1 VIAGAALEGHIV
13 AEVDVQVPERSGVMT
28 GFVPAASGHGRYDS
42 GGPAMFVVL
51 PDGRV
56 VSWSAAATRLFGRT
70 PEQVLGHH
78 VRVLLAHGRHD
89 TMAEALDLIAAG
101 SSWSGVLPIANPDGR
116 EQEIE
121 FRWEPLA
128 GPGSPPQVAVAA
140 RPALPPGREL
150 LGEVGL
156 RLGTTLDLSEIAR
169 EVLDITVPRF
179 ADRAGVFVLERL
191 LVTGEH
197 TERGTGQVVVRRLAS
212 GSGRYLRHVADAA
225 FPPGEVLAFTD
236 DSPYAR
242 CVTSGRPVLFDRPDV
257 ETIRQVSRHPGGEEL
272 ISRLASFLVVPLIA
286 HGVVQGLLGFARV
299 AGAAGFSSGDVA
311 LADDLAARAAIC
323 IDNARLFSRER
334 RTAEAL
340 QRGLLPGDP
349 AVPAEVEVTHRYL
362 PAGDHIIGGDWY
374 EIIPLPGGRTGLVV
388 GDAMGHGP
396 EAATVMVQL
405 RAAARV
411 LADLDLAPGEVLRR
425 LDRMAATLKNATF
438 ATCVYV
444 VLDPAAGSCA
454 IAQAGHLPPVLALPD
469 GPTLT
474 LDLPTG
480 LPLGLGAAVFDTT
493 EVALPPGATLALYT
507 DGLVEGR
514 SRPFDEGILALR
526 SALARQRG
534 TLHVICDAVIQ
545 ALRQHD
551 EDDTT
556 LVLARIPGRPVQA
569 PGEA

>member
-1 VIAGAALEGHIV
+1 VPESSGVIAGSL
-13 AEVDVQVPERSGVMT
+13 
-28 GFVPAASGHGRYDS
+28 PAASGQGRYDS
-42 GGPAMFVVL
+42 GGPAMFVVV

-70 PEQVLGHH
+70 PEQVIGRH
-78 VRVLLAHGRHD
+78 VRVLLAHGRPD
-89 TMAEALDLIAAG
+89 TMAEALDMTAAG
-101 SSWSGVLPIANPDGR
+101 SSWSGVLSIANPDGR

-128 GPGSPPQVAVAA
+128 CPGSPPQVAVAA
-140 RPALPPGREL
+140 RLAVPPGREL

-156 RLGTTLDLSEIAR
+156 RLGSTLDLSEIAQQ
-169 EVLDITVPRF
+169 VLDITVPRF

-191 LVTGEH
+191 LATGEH

-212 GSGRYLRHVADAA
+212 GSGRYSRHVPDDAA
-225 FPPGEVLAFTD
+225 FPPGEVLAFAD

-286 HGVVQGLLGFARV
+286 HGVVQGLLAFARV
-299 AGAAGFSSGDVA
+299 AGTAGFSSGDIA

-349 AVPAEVEVTHRYL
+349 AVPTEVEVTHRYL

-454 IAQAGHLPPVLALPD
+454 IAQAGHLPPVVAVPG
-469 GPTLT
+469 GPTLA

-514 SRPFDEGILALR
+514 SRSFDEGILALR

-534 TLHVICDAVIQ
+534 TLHVISDAVIQ

-556 LVLARIPGRPVQA
+556 LVLARIPGRPV
-569 PGEA
+569 EALREA